1 MPTKWPHTI
10 AQTIKKQITQMRNR
24 AAQRADKKTEEVP
37 WSTYSASASS
47 QASASSHHPDPVL
60 ISSEDEDELKTGAQG
75 IGSLFESQAKDSL
88 QKETFGKDHL
98 QVNEQWNKD
107 QKVILCRSDKSSN
120 QWATRI
126 YENAFEKSESTTE
139 QKLEGYGTKLLGNI

>member
-1 MPTKWPHTI
+1 MPTKWEATI
-10 AQTIKKQITQMRNR
+10 AQKLKTRITQRRKR
-24 AAQRADKKTEEVP
+24 AAQKADKITEEVP

-60 ISSEDEDELKTGAQG
+60 ISSEDELETGAQG
-75 IGSLFESQAKDSL
+75 IGSLSESQTKDSL
-88 QKETFGKDHL
+88 QKEKFGKKHA
-98 QVNEQWNKD
+98 QVNEQWKKD
-107 QKVILCRSDKSSN
+107 QKVILFRSDKSSN

-126 YENAFEKSESTTE
+126 YENAFEKSECTTE